1 MTNDRQLITAIITH
15 LRSLANPMNV
25 AGMARYGINS
35 SDALGVS
42 MPALRQLARQH
53 KHNHALALALWQ
65 SGIHEAR
72 IMAALVD
79 DPQQVTARQMET
91 WVRDFASWDVC
102 DQVCSNLFDKTHFA
116 HAKIFEWTLQPDE
129 FVKRAG
135 FVLMAAL
142 AVHNKAAPDE
152 LFLSFLPL
160 VEREAHDDRN
170 FVRKAVNWALRQ
182 IGKRNERLQPA
193 AIAAAHRIL
202 AQDTKPARWIA
213 RDALREWKRQP
224 RKNL

>member
-1 MTNDRQLITAIITH
+1 MTTCTEIVAY
-15 LRSLANPMNV
+15 LRTLANPMNV

-35 SDALGVS
+35 QDALGVN
-42 MPALRQLARQH
+42 MPVLRQLARQH
-53 KHNHALALALWQ
+53 RRNHALALALWQ

-79 DPQQVTARQMET
+79 DPQQVTVPQMEA
-91 WVRDFASWDVC
+91 WVHDFASWDIC
-102 DQVCSNLFDKTHFA
+102 DQVCSNLFDKTPFA
-116 HAKIFEWTLQPDE
+116 QAKILEWTLQPE
-129 FVKRAG
+129 EYVKRAG

-142 AVHNKAAPDE
+142 SVHSKAAPDE

-160 VEREAHDDRN
+160 IEREAHDDRN

-182 IGKRNERLQPA
+182 IGKRNERLTVA
-193 AIAAAHRIL
+193 AIATAHRIL

-213 RDALREWKRQP
+213 RDALRELKRQQ
-224 RKNL
+224 RKN

>member
-1 MTNDRQLITAIITH
+1 MTTDTKAALGIIAQ
-15 LRSLANPMNV
+15 LRSMANPMNV
-25 AGMARYGINS
+25 AGMARFGINS

-42 MPALRQLARQH
+42 MPALRRLARAH
-53 KHNHALALALWQ
+53 KRNHALALELWQ

-79 DPQQVTARQMET
+79 DPQQVTERQMET

-102 DQVCSNLFDKTHFA
+102 DQVCSNLFDRTPFA
-116 HAKIFEWTLQPDE
+116 HAKVFEWTLQPE
-129 FVKRAG
+129 EYVKRAG

-142 AVHNKAAPDE
+142 AVHSKAAPDE

-160 VEREAHDDRN
+160 IEREAHDDRN

-182 IGKRNERLQPA
+182 IGKRNARLQLA
-193 AIAAAHRIL
+193 AIAAARRIL

-213 RDALREWKRQP
+213 RDALREWKRQQ
-224 RKNL
+224 R